1 MLSIS
6 LCVCWPLLYLPLWTV
21 CSSIL
26 PILKICAFKIIIE
39 LWEFYLF
46 YPGDKSLDQCAIN
59 LFFHCKACLWILWVV
74 SIKEIKEQEF
84 KIFMKSKLLFLCFQ
98 YFCTLSKK
106 YLPIPKDKCFLCIFP
121 IGFILLVF
129 LFRSTT
135 APHSRTLAWKI
146 LWTEEPGRLQ
156 SMGSQRVWHDWAS
169 SLSLSTFMH
178 WRRKWHHTP
187 VFLPGESPG
196 RGSLVGCRLWGR
208 TESDAT
214 EATQQQPVQ
223 ETWIRS
229 LFGEDP
235 TRGAAEPI
243 ALLSLCSRAQ
253 KPQPL
258 SALEPRLHKRSP
270 YNEKLEHCNEELL
283 SLAATR
289 EKTSQQWW
297 PSIAINK

>member
-1 MLSIS
+1 MPLVQLMSYMFSFIRDCWVFFKVVQQFYMPKLICRSSAVLNSHQNLSVFFNFSRHIVVTLFTLVFAWSQIMLSIS

-208 TESDAT
+208 TESDTT
-214 EATQQQPVQ
+214 EAT
-223 ETWIRS
+223 
-229 LFGEDP
+229 
-235 TRGAAEPI
+235 
-243 ALLSLCSRAQ
+243 
-253 KPQPL
+253 
-258 SALEPRLHKRSP
+258 
-270 YNEKLEHCNEELL
+270 
-283 SLAATR
+283 
-289 EKTSQQWW
+289 
-297 PSIAINK
+297 